1 MIRAKAMAL
10 GLLSKEFTGTPVGM
24 YCRETVADEGV
35 ALGRP
40 DTVVLDDVSG
50 SRKAWTQSPRTTTVS
65 LSGARKAG
73 TQSPQGSDRFVE

>member
-1 MIRAKAMAL
+1 
-10 GLLSKEFTGTPVGM
+10 M

-73 TQSPQGSDRFVE
+73 TQGP